1 MRLPVRLTATAFA
14 VLVAACGATGAASP
28 SAPPSSAPAATPSS
42 STGPTSQP
50 SADPATQTYWLRA
63 MTTQALPPLNVFGT
77 QPYSVITGDGQWVV
91 PLALPTVYPGPL
103 LPNLQARPITEA
115 GRTEIVKA
123 ASDLGLL
130 GGTTDFNSGPVLAGG
145 VSGRIEMTVDGQ
157 RVMLTGNPNALME
170 CVTTPCEPPP
180 GSAAAFAEF
189 WRRLGDLGSWMPN
202 ELGPAS
208 AYVAPAYAILVGP
221 PPTQDPNFT
230 QPPMDWPLQQ
240 PLALFGGPVADGSY
254 RCGTVSGADA
264 DTLRPSLEAA
274 NQLTQWV
281 QDPTTSA
288 TFGLTVRPMVPGE
301 DVCRET
307 FGPA

>member
-1 MRLPVRLTATAFA
+1 MRLPARLLVIASA
-14 VLVAACGATGAASP
+14 VLVAACGGSGAVSSSSAPSTSSP
-28 SAPPSSAPAATPSS
+28 SA
-42 STGPTSQP
+42 GPTSEP
-50 SADPATQTYWLRA
+50 SPEPAAQTYWLRA
-63 MTTQALPPLNVFGT
+63 MTTQALPPVNVFGM
-77 QPYSVITGDGQWVV
+77 QPYSVITGDGQWIVQ
-91 PLALPTVYPGPL
+91 LALPTVYPGPL
-103 LPNLQARPITEA
+103 LPSLQARPITEA
-115 GRTEIVKA
+115 GRQAILQA
-123 ASDLGLL
+123 AKDLGMLD
-130 GGTTDFNSGPVLAGG
+130 GTTDFNVGPVLAGG

-157 RVMLTGNPNALME
+157 RVTLTGNPNALME

-189 WRRLGDLGSWMPN
+189 WRRLGDLGSWIPN

-221 PPTQDPNFT
+221 PPAPDPSFS
-230 QPPMDWPLQQ
+230 QAPMDWPLEQ
-240 PLALFGGPVADGSY
+240 PLALFGGPVAGGSY

-264 DTLRPSLEAA
+264 DTLRPSLQAA
-274 NQLTQWV
+274 NQLTSWV